1 MKRLFVLLVIAVSIA
16 ACGSTQVPVA
26 TPSPTVPEPTRP
38 VPTPTM
44 RRTTTQTLSPALQ
57 HVVEDN
63 GLTPG
68 LDFPDGKVSDS
79 LSGGVLRILE
89 DLGSRSKY
97 PLNAGD
103 IHFGCFLE
111 FEAIYVPSPRLTAI
125 APHGVKEVDI
135 RFTFGSRTVGSC
147 RLTSKTAASIP
158 WFTKTSTGMEA
169 GIDMDDA
176 WKLYDSTSVEV

>member
-1 MKRLFVLLVIAVSIA
+1 
-16 ACGSTQVPVA
+16 VPVA
-26 TPSPTVPEPTRP
+26 TPSPSVPEPTRP
-38 VPTPTM
+38 VPTPT
-44 RRTTTQTLSPALQ
+44 TQTVPPALQ
-57 HVVEDN
+57 RVVEDN

-89 DLGSRSKY
+89 DLGSHSKY
-97 PLNAGD
+97 PLNVGD

-111 FEAIYVPSPRLTAI
+111 FEAIYVPSPRLTAM

-135 RFTFGSRTVGSC
+135 RFTFGGRTVGSC

-158 WFTKTSTGMEA
+158 WFKKTPTGGEA